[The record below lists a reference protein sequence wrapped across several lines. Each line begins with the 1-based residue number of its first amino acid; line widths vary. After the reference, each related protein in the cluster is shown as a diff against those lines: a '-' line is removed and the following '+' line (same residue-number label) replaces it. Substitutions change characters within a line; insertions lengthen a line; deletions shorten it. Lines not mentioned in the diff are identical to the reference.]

1 VKAVRGVSLSIGRK
15 EVLALVGESGSG
27 KTTLGRLTV
36 GLMRSTKGSIL
47 LDGEPLDGIP
57 TSELWRKAQYIHQDP
72 YGSLDPYL
80 TVEEVLDRPIRYIR
94 RVKSEDERRG
104 AILGSLEE
112 IGLDGGY
119 LAKRIGT
126 LSGGERQ
133 RILLARAFV
142 SGPEYVAA
150 DEPTT
155 MVDAV
160 NRNEILRSL
169 VRLKEETDASL
180 LLITHDL
187 SVASE
192 LADRIAIMHKGELV
206 EVGTK
211 DEVVGGALHPYT
223 EALLAVTPQ
232 NLLRLGGEGEVKA
245 PPSLEDL
252 PDDFG
257 GCRYVRTCPYAMD
270 RCSVEH
276 PELKRHQGKQLVAC
290 FKYQ

>member
-1 VKAVRGVSLSIGRK
+1 VRAVREVSFSINRK

-36 GLMRSTKGSIL
+36 GLMRSTGGRIL
-47 LDGEPLDGIP
+47 LDGEDIDGVP
-57 TSELWRKAQYIHQDP
+57 TSRLWKRVQYIHQDP

-80 TVEEVLDRPIRYIR
+80 SVGEVLDRPIRYVKG
-94 RVKSEDERRG
+94 VKSPADRKRQVG
-104 AILGSLEE
+104 QSLEE
-112 IGLDGGY
+112 IGLGAGY
-119 LAKRIGT
+119 AEKKIGT

-142 SGPEYVAA
+142 AGPEYVAA

-169 VRLKEETDASL
+169 DNLKTGTGASL
-180 LLITHDL
+180 MLITHDL
-187 SVASE
+187 SVASQ
-192 LADRIAIMHKGELV
+192 LADRIAIMHKGEIV
-206 EVGTK
+206 EIGTK
-211 DEVVGGALHPYT
+211 EQVANGPLHPYT

-232 NLLRLGGEGEVKA
+232 NLLKQGGGDVKA

-252 PDDFG
+252 PDDFA

-270 RCSVEH
+270 RCSREH
-276 PELKRHQGKQLVAC
+276 PELKSHEGGQLVAC